1 MIDRAVKKEKM
12 TRRERVLAAI
22 NHKEPDRIPRDLGG
36 MDSTGIHGVAY
47 NKLKK
52 YLGIEDGKTLVY
64 DPYQQVVKVEL
75 SVQEKIKGDVLPVI
89 IEPKEWKT
97 GILSD
102 GSVCE
107 IPKKWNEKI
116 LPEGKRIALN
126 DKGEEIAVMPS
137 GSYYYDSINPPF
149 YNVETLA
156 DLDKNFNAFKGMDW
170 PFFADET
177 FEDIERRAKSLYEKT
192 DFALMG
198 NFCAHIFA
206 GGQGLRGYEKFME
219 DLYVNPELAEAVMDR
234 LAETYIKRFEKYKDT
249 VGKYV
254 QIINVNDDLGTQEAL
269 QISPLMYRE
278 KVKPY
283 QKKLYQYIKK
293 NWKGKLFFHSCG
305 SVVDIIPDLI
315 EIGIDILN
323 PVQYAARGMEVK
335 ELKKNFG
342 KDLVFW
348 GGGCDTQKVLP
359 FSTSEKIRE
368 EVKKQSDILGAGGG
382 YVFCQV
388 HNIQY
393 DIKPENIMALYT

>member
-1 MIDRAVKKEKM
+1 M

-47 NKLKK
+47 NNLKK
-52 YLGIEDGKTLVY
+52 YLNIKVGKTQVY

-75 SVQEKIKGDVLPVI
+75 PVQEIIKGDVLPVI
-89 IEPKEWKT
+89 IEPRKWKS

-102 GSVCE
+102 GSGCE
-107 IPKKWNEKI
+107 IPEKWNEKI
-116 LPEGKRIALN
+116 AADGRRIAVN
-126 DKGEEIAVMPS
+126 EKGEEIAVMPA

-149 YNVETLA
+149 YNAETVE
-156 DLDKNFNAFKGMDW
+156 DLGKNSAAFTGMDW
-170 PFFADET
+170 PLFADET
-177 FEDIERRAKSLYEKT
+177 FLDLEKRAKELYEKT
-192 DFALMG
+192 DYALMG

-219 DLYVNPELAEAVMDR
+219 DLYANPELAEAVMDK
-234 LAETYIKRFEKYKDT
+234 LADTYIARFEKYKNT

-254 QIINVNDDLGTQEAL
+254 QIINVNDDMGTQEAL
-269 QISPLMYRE
+269 QISPAMYRE

-293 NWKGKLFFHSCG
+293 NWNGKLFLHSCG
-305 SVVDIIPDLI
+305 SIVDILPDLI
-315 EIGIDILN
+315 EIGVDIIN
-323 PVQYAARGMEVK
+323 PVQYAARGMDVR

-342 KDLVFW
+342 KELVFW
-348 GGGCDTQKVLP
+348 GGGCDTQKILP
-359 FSTSEKIRE
+359 FSTPSAIKE
-368 EVKKQSDILGAGGG
+368 EVKKQADILGAGGG

-393 DIKPENIMALYT
+393 DIKPESIMALYQ